1 MNRPQDNEIRVKASD
16 SMGLD
21 DTALLAAIRISM
33 KNLNA
38 YGRDP
43 KAGLK
48 KVLLIPPDL
57 TRMHSGA
64 GKITAL
70 YYELLKDTCQVDVM
84 PALGTHDPMN
94 ERECRDFFG
103 ESVPSDRILVHNW
116 RTGVVKIGEVPEEF
130 VARVSEGLVRK
141 KIDVEINRRLLD
153 ESYDLIVSIGQVV
166 PHEVAGMANYT
177 KNILVGC
184 GGSGM
189 INESHMLGAFYGMER
204 IMGKDHSPVRK
215 VFDYAETHFLKELP
229 LMYVLTV
236 TTCEAGALSIHG
248 LFMGRSRSLFE
259 EAVALSQEKN
269 MTYMEKPF
277 RKVVV
282 CLDEREFKST
292 WIGNKAIYRT
302 RMAICDGG
310 ELIVL
315 APGVSKFG
323 EDGRNDE
330 LIRKYGYVGREK
342 VLSLIEDNQDL
353 QNNLSVAAHLIH
365 GSSDNRFAITYAV
378 AKLSEKEV
386 TGVNYRYLALAEA
399 YERYDPA
406 KLKEGY
412 NLLEDGE
419 EVYFISNPALGLWSC
434 RQESIADEWDE
445 SRGITCG

>member
-1 MNRPQDNEIRVKASD
+1 MDEIKIKASGPT
-16 SMGLD
+16 GLD
-21 DTALLAAIRISM
+21 DETLLAAVQHSLA
-33 KNLNA
+33 NLKA
-38 YGRDP
+38 YSRNP
-43 KAGLK
+43 EAGLK
-48 KVLLIPPDL
+48 KILLLPPDL

-70 YYELLKDTCQVDVM
+70 YYDLLKDTCQVDVM
-84 PALGTHDPMN
+84 PALGTHEPMS
-94 ERECRDFFG
+94 ERECREFFG
-103 ESVPSDRILVHNW
+103 DGLPFERILVHNW

-130 VARVSEGLVRK
+130 VSGVSEGLVK
-141 KIDVEINRRLLD
+141 KAISVEIDKRLLD
-153 ESYDLIVSIGQVV
+153 ESYDLFISIGQVV

-215 VFDYAETHFLKELP
+215 VFDYAETHFLKDLP

-236 TTCEAGALSIHG
+236 TTCEDGAVAMHG
-248 LFMGRSRSLFE
+248 LFMGRDRSLFE

-269 MTYMEKPF
+269 MTFMEKPF

-282 CLDEREFKST
+282 YLDEREFKST

-310 ELIVL
+310 DLVIL

-323 EDGRNDE
+323 EDARNDE

-342 VLSLIEDNQDL
+342 VLSLCECSEDL
-353 QNNLSVAAHLIH
+353 RSNLSVAAHLIH
-365 GSSDNRFAITYAV
+365 GSSDNRFSITYAV
-378 AKLSEKEV
+378 GKLSGKEV
-386 TGVNYRYLALAEA
+386 TGVNYQYLPLAEA

-412 NLLEDGE
+412 NHLPDGE
-419 EVYFISNPALGLWSC
+419 EVYFIGNPALGLWSC
-434 RQESIADEWDE
+434 R
-445 SRGITCG
+445 